1 MEEKMISIKK
11 VIDILNSSDSL
22 DYAKEQF
29 ARLELEEG
37 IISTKD
43 LLQEVIRDID
53 SEQETF
59 NWKDDIESKYE
70 ICIYNKYSDS
80 YKSELNSLTYLFEG
94 TNFKFIDLSGI
105 PIKRGDVN
113 TSSMFSGCTHLESVN
128 LSCFNGLPLEF
139 SDDMFNN
146 CELLREIDLSEASG
160 LQMHST
166 DRMFYGCTHL
176 ETVKLPNDGMPKV
189 FRAYQMFANCKSLKE
204 IDLSKFGYENTGSQR
219 RLQEMFNGCSNL
231 ESVNLS
237 QLVASRESDTGRQL
251 NFLNEMFKGCKSLKH
266 LDISSFR
273 LSYITTLT
281 GIFSGCSS
289 LTSENVKIKD
299 EEYRK
304 DIEYLIKNSE
314 HVTDMCDVDGELS
327 RLERNKDSFSTTSM
341 F

>member
-1 MEEKMISIKK
+1 MEEKMISLQE
-11 VIDILNSSDSL
+11 VINILNSSDSL

-29 ARLELEEG
+29 ARLELAEG

-43 LLQEVIRDID
+43 LLKEVIRDID
-53 SEQETF
+53 SKQETF
-59 NWKDDIESKYE
+59 NWEDDIESKYE
-70 ICIYNKYSDS
+70 IYIYDKYSKS
-80 YKSELNSLTYLFEG
+80 YKTELNSLTGLFKD
-94 TNFKFIDLSGI
+94 THFKFIDLSGM
-105 PIKRGDVN
+105 PIKKGSID
-113 TSSMFSGCTHLESVN
+113 TSSMFSGCFNLESVN
-128 LSCFNGLPLEF
+128 LSCLNGLSLEF
-139 SDDMFNN
+139 LDDMFNN

-160 LQMHST
+160 LQMHSM
-166 DRMFYGCTHL
+166 DRMLFGCTNL
-176 ETVKLPNDGMPKV
+176 EKVKLPSDGMPKV

-204 IDLSKFGYENTGSQR
+204 VDLSNFGYENTGSQR

-237 QLVASRESDTGRQL
+237 QLVASCESDTGRQF
-251 NFLNEMFKGCKSLKH
+251 NFLNEMFKGCKNLKY

-281 GIFSGCSS
+281 NMFSECSS
-289 LTSENVKIKD
+289 LTSQNVKIKD

-314 HVTDMCDVDGELS
+314 HVTDIGDVHSELR
-327 RLERNKDSFSTTSM
+327 RLERDKGSFNTTSM